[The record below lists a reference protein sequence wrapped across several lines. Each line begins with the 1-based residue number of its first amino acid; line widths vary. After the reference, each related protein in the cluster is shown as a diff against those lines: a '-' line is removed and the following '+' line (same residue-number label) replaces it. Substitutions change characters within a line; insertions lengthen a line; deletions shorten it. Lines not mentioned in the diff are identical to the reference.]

1 MRPTSSS
8 VRLPM
13 TLCRC
18 IIALT
23 VTTLA
28 ACGGSTPSGDAQAAQ
43 IVVHDRA
50 TPEGA
55 ANDART
61 ARFQVVLSRP
71 VARDVSVDW
80 RTQGD
85 SAEAGTDFETSAGAL
100 TIAAGDTEGTITVPL
115 VGDDQE
121 EPDERFRLMLAS
133 ADAALHRDHAIG
145 TIANDDSACLPA
157 LPGAENPWL
166 ARRPINFAHRGG
178 VVEFPE
184 NTLFAYHRA
193 DAVGADV
200 LEMDVYQTSDG
211 ALVVLHDLTVDR
223 TTNGSGDVGAFTL
236 AELKQLDAAYWFVPG
251 QGTTRDAPEAAY
263 VYRGVATGD
272 KAPPPGFTPNDF
284 RIPTL
289 EEALAR
295 FPDAL
300 LNIELKPDLDGTGT
314 YEGQMARLLQAF
326 GRSDDVMVASFDDTA
341 SAFFELQNGCAS
353 TSVPL
358 AQAAAVVLASK
369 GPLPMVPP
377 PGHQAFQVP
386 LDTRSVS
393 QIPEQLQIDVVTDDF
408 IADAHDA
415 GLAVHVWTIDDCPT
429 MVDLLQHGVDG
440 IMTDRPVRLA
450 QVLAQPEGEWSCDGV
465 Q

>member
-1 MRPTSSS
+1 MKTS
-8 VRLPM
+8 VRIAAAT
-13 TLCRC
+13 TLT
-18 IIALT
+18 L
-23 VTTLA
+23 LA
-28 ACGGSTPSGDAQAAQ
+28 ACSGQTPTTGAQAPQ

-50 TPEGA
+50 TPEGGP
-55 ANDART
+55 NDAPT
-61 ARFQVVLSRP
+61 ARFRVVLSQAMP
-71 VARDVSVDW
+71 QDVVVRW
-80 RTQGD
+80 QTEEG
-85 SAEAGTDFETSAGAL
+85 SAEAGTDFEDAQGTL
-100 TIAAGDTEGTITVPL
+100 TIAAGDTEGSIAVPL
-115 VGDDQE
+115 IGDDQE
-121 EPDERFRLMLAS
+121 EADERFRLALAS
-133 ADAALHRDHAIG
+133 PDAALHRDHAIG
-145 TIANDDSACLPA
+145 TIANDDSTCLPA
-157 LPGAENPWL
+157 APGAENPWL
-166 ARRPINFAHRGG
+166 ARRPISFAHRGG

-200 LEMDVYQTSDG
+200 LEMDVYQTADG
-211 ALVVLHDLTVDR
+211 ALVILHDLTVDR
-223 TTNGSGDVGAFTL
+223 TTDGSGDVGAFTL

-251 QGTTRDAPEAAY
+251 QGTTRDAPASAY
-263 VYRGVATGD
+263 VYRGIATGD

-314 YEGQMARLLQAF
+314 YEGQMARLLQAY
-326 GRSDDVMVASFDDTA
+326 GRDNDVIVASFDDTA
-341 SAFFELQNGCAS
+341 SALFEVQNGCAS
-353 TSVPL
+353 TAVPL

-386 LDTRSVS
+386 LDTSSVS
-393 QIPEQLQIDVVTDDF
+393 QIPEQLQIEVVTDDF

-415 GLAVHVWTIDDCPT
+415 GLAVHVWTIDDCAT
-429 MVDLLQHGVDG
+429 MVDLLRRGVDG

-450 QVLAQPEGEWSCDGV
+450 QVLAQPDGEWSCEGV